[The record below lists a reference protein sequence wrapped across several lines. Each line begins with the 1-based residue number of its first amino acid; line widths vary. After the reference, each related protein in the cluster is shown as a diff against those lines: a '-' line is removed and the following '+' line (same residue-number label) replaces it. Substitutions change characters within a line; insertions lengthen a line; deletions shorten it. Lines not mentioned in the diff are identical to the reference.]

1 MAFDRGDLLFS
12 EDVSNKQ
19 TDTAL
24 FFCFYSAD
32 DCLLNSGH
40 FLRFVYG

>member
-24 FFCFYSAD
+24 
-32 DCLLNSGH
+32 L
-40 FLRFVYG
+40 FLFLFG